1 MKDIDRLLQRN
12 SIDDVNIP
20 DRVENKI
27 HYALN
32 HLGNKSSK
40 INCLKRI
47 IAAFVSTIVALI
59 GSVTVYAAFGGTIEG
74 KPIFEWLGSNF
85 DTEYENYKIEVQ
97 DQTAVYGETSID
109 LLSKMYN
116 DGMVI
121 LEFDVKIGEEDMK
134 KFDIWENQTIN
145 GIYMIF
151 NGASNNWIATI
162 DNKEYGIKTRS
173 AQSYKKIADNEYI
186 VYHMYFLTDKE
197 LKNKTD
203 FNINILYAYINPI
216 VRNDGEN
223 EDFQAVETVYFDC
236 RGQMD
241 IPFSKNEL
249 AENTF
254 TYVPQCESMKYK
266 QMTKTVET
274 VTITPMQII
283 IKVSSKIEN
292 VSNASIGSTTHEDYI
307 GLMRYDAY
315 DQNGNKIGMK
325 NYQTLNKITYANG
338 KSEEWDIGDIGT
350 YKSFKNATME
360 LMEYFII
367 EKKDDCSS
375 IKIVAQEE
383 IIENPTGENWKQRF
397 KDIGDLNIELKANE
411 VE

>member
-1 MKDIDRLLQRN
+1 MKDIDKILQRN
-12 SIDDVNIP
+12 SIGDVNIP
-20 DRVENKI
+20 SNVEDKI

-32 HLGNKSSK
+32 HLENKSSK
-40 INCLKRI
+40 INYLKRI
-47 IAAFVSTIVALI
+47 ITAFISTILVLL
-59 GSVTVYAAFGGTIEG
+59 GSVTVYAALGGTIEG
-74 KPIFEWLGSNF
+74 KSIFEWLGSNF
-85 DTEYENYKIEVQ
+85 DTEYENYKTEVQ
-97 DQTAVYGETSID
+97 NQTAVYGETSVE

-121 LEFDVKIGEEDMK
+121 LEFHVKIGEEDMK
-134 KFDIWENQTIN
+134 TFDIWENQTIQ
-145 GIYMIF
+145 GIYMTF
-151 NGASNNWIATI
+151 NGASNNWGVTI

-197 LKNKTD
+197 LKDKTD
-203 FNINILYAYINPI
+203 FKINILYAYINPI
-216 VRNDGEN
+216 LRNDGES
-223 EDFQAVETVYFDC
+223 EDFETFDIVYFNC
-236 RGQMD
+236 CGQMD

-249 AENTF
+249 AENTY

-266 QMTKTVET
+266 QMTKTIET

-283 IKVSSKIEN
+283 LKVSSKIEN
-292 VSNASIGSTTHEDYI
+292 VNNASLGSTTHEDYI
-307 GLMRYDAY
+307 GLMRFDAY
-315 DQNGNKIGMK
+315 NQNGNKIGMK
-325 NYQTLNKITYANG
+325 NYQTLNKITYVNG

-350 YKSFKNATME
+350 YKSFKNATIE

-367 EKKDDCSS
+367 EKKDDCSA

-397 KDIGDLNIELKANE
+397 KDIGNLYVELNTNE
-411 VE
+411 VK